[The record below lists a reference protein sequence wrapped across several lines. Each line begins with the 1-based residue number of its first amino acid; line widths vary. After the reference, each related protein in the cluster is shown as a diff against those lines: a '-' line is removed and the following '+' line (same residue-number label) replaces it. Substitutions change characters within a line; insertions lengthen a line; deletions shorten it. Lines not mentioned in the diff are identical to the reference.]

1 MARYYSDY
9 PAYVSAAERRRKAR
23 TRMQKAIRTGAGLSP
38 VYVEAGGRKIASS
51 FWGRA
56 WCENLEAY
64 SDYANRLPRGRTY
77 VRNGSVIDLRI
88 EGGTVRAKVS
98 GSSLY
103 TVIIQVAPV
112 AERRWADVKAA
123 CAGQIRSVL
132 EVLRGQLSDE
142 VMRVVTRKGEG
153 LFPTPREIELSCSCP
168 DWASMC
174 KHVAATL
181 YGVGVRLDEA
191 PELLFQLR
199 GLNPEELVSAAV
211 LDPTGAADET
221 DRKVL
226 GDDSL
231 TSIFGVDIDLGGG
244 EPAIAPRAEGATPK
258 LGWPSAKAPP
268 TRSTAAA
275 KRSMGPKPTRDDA
288 ALERLRAR
296 ADELIGRCEV
306 LAAMVD
312 EVRLTRG
319 RVHLMMGPG
328 QVFARISPVNA
339 RTVLVEAKE
348 GTRWVDVDRG
358 SLPAV
363 LRRMRAGLL
372 EDE

>member
-23 TRMQKAIRTGAGLSP
+23 TRTQKAIRAGAGLSP

-77 VRNGSVIDLRI
+77 VRNGSVLDLRI

-103 TVIIQVAPV
+103 TVTIQVAPV
-112 AERRWADVKAA
+112 AERRWVDVKLA
-123 CAGQIRSVL
+123 CAGQIHSVL

-142 VMRVVTRKGEG
+142 VMRIVTRKGEG
-153 LFPTPREIELSCSCP
+153 LFPTPGEIELSCSCP

-221 DRKVL
+221 HRKVL

-231 TSIFGVDIDLGGG
+231 TSIFGVDIDLG
-244 EPAIAPRAEGATPK
+244 EGAAASPPREEGSAPK
-258 LGWPSAKAPP
+258 LGGSSANAPP
-268 TRSTAAA
+268 TRPTAAA
-275 KRSMGPKPTRDDA
+275 KRPMGPKPTRDDA

-296 ADELIGRCEV
+296 ADELVRRCEV
-306 LAAMVD
+306 LGAMVD

-319 RVHLMMGPG
+319 RVQLMMGPG
-328 QVFARISPVNA
+328 QIFARISLA
-339 RTVLVEAKE
+339 SAKTVRVEAKE
-348 GTRWVDVDRG
+348 GARWIEVDRG

-363 LRRMRAGLL
+363 LRRMRTGLL